1 MPNKSLAA
9 GASLLIG
16 ASYVAIGII
25 GFFITGFTNFL
36 ADTGDTLLF
45 GFASINPMHNLV
57 HVLIGAFLIVMT
69 RFSTATNEGAL
80 MGVGLFYITAFVIGV
95 IAPDNLTIISMNGA
109 GDGENLVHIVT
120 GVTALGAGLISV
132 GQSEAAAKRSG
143 VPAS

>member
-1 MPNKSLAA
+1 MGNKSLAA

-16 ASYVAIGII
+16 ASYVVVGII
-25 GFFITGFTNFL
+25 GFFVTGFGSFL

-45 GFASINPMHNLV
+45 GFASINPMHNIV
-57 HVLIGAFLIVMT
+57 HIVVGAFLIAMT
-69 RFSTATNEGAL
+69 RFSTASTEGAL

-120 GVTALGAGLISV
+120 GVTALTAGLLSV
-132 GQSEAAAKRSG
+132 ARSESAAKRSG
-143 VPAS
+143 IAA

>member
-9 GASLLIG
+9 GASVLIG
-16 ASYVAIGII
+16 ASYVAVGII
-25 GFFITGFTNFL
+25 GFFVTGFGNFL

-80 MGVGLFYITAFVIGV
+80 MGVGLFYIVAFVIGV
-95 IAPDNLTIISMNGA
+95 VAPDNLTIISMNGA
-109 GDGENLVHIVT
+109 GDGENFVHIIT
-120 GVTALGAGLISV
+120 GVTALGAGLISA

-143 VPAS
+143 IPAA